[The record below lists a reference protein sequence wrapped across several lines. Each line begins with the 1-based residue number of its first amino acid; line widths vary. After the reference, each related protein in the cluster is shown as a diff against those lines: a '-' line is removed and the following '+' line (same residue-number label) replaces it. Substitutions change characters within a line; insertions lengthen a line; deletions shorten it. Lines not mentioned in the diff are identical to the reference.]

1 MNKQPQFLEFSY
13 ETMCHTKVT
22 PKEYEICIAVPQSKK
37 YIGYITMVQE
47 QPAVAV
53 NEPNTNPFYPILIIY
68 ELNRFRKVSNIYAVS
83 TVDYEMC
90 EVVGWMEETIF
101 YGSVVDSF
109 FIMEDVL
116 YYKKN
121 SMRNAIFK
129 EKLEVM
135 SYILSLS
142 DYFDWI
148 PLSTPSPPTHSFIPP
163 PSLQTS
169 LQTSLQAPF
178 QTPPPPPSAFPPLPS
193 CPSSFERRDFM
204 GKMKLVFPMFFENVE
219 QTVINI
225 SEVPYPVHH
234 IQYRSIS
241 LLTPI
246 LNVAVLRTGG
256 LVFKPPPIVKE
267 VENNTHQP
275 SFNGRFPLNT
285 SFSHPTSHPN
295 TAPGKTTITT
305 TNTTSTPSNKKRAGS
320 TSPNSYSNHFGT
332 VFNFNYSKPQYKKR
346 TLFEVMADIQYD
358 VYLLYAYNNL
368 SITGT
373 GGSSKTVEKNV
384 YVNVAFI
391 SNYKTSKMMN
401 RIFRKIKENEN
412 LDYIEESEDEE
423 DFENA
428 DPEKFV
434 DLKKKVIMEFQFNF
448 KFKKWMPLGIVENTN
463 SYTKIVPIGN
473 L

>member
-47 QPAVAV
+47 QPTIAV
-53 NEPNTNPFYPILIIY
+53 NELNTNPFYPILIIY

-142 DYFDWI
+142 DYFDWL
-148 PLSTPSPPTHSFIPP
+148 PPSPPPTTDPTP
-163 PSLQTS
+163 TPRQTPSQ
-169 LQTSLQAPF
+169 P
-178 QTPPPPPSAFPPLPS
+178 TPPPTPPPFPPLPS
-193 CPSSFERRDFM
+193 CSYSFERRDFV
-204 GKMKLVFPMFFENVE
+204 GKMKLVFPMFFQNVE

-241 LLTPI
+241 LLKPI

-267 VENNTHQP
+267 VEYNTHPP
-275 SFNGRFPLNT
+275 SFNGQFPLNT
-285 SFSHPTSHPN
+285 SLSHPKTSTNAPF
-295 TAPGKTTITT
+295 TAPHLNTPTHTSTT
-305 TNTTSTPSNKKRAGS
+305 TTPPNKKRAGS
-320 TSPNSYSNHFGT
+320 TSPNSYSNHLGA

-368 SITGT
+368 SITGS
-373 GGSSKTVEKNV
+373 GGSKTVEKNV

>member
-1 MNKQPQFLEFSY
+1 
-13 ETMCHTKVT
+13 
-22 PKEYEICIAVPQSKK
+22 
-37 YIGYITMVQE
+37 
-47 QPAVAV
+47 
-53 NEPNTNPFYPILIIY
+53 
-68 ELNRFRKVSNIYAVS
+68 
-83 TVDYEMC
+83 
-90 EVVGWMEETIF
+90 
-101 YGSVVDSF
+101 
-109 FIMEDVL
+109 
-116 YYKKN
+116 
-121 SMRNAIFK
+121 MRNAIFK

-148 PLSTPSPPTHSFIPP
+148 PMSTPSPPTHSFIPP

-169 LQTSLQAPF
+169 LQAPFQAPF
-178 QTPPPPPSAFPPLPS
+178 QTPSTFPPL
-193 CPSSFERRDFM
+193 PSSFERRDFM

-241 LLTPI
+241 LLKPI

-267 VENNTHQP
+267 VENNTHP
-275 SFNGRFPLNT
+275 PGFNGRFPLNT
-285 SFSHPTSHPN
+285 SLSHSNP
-295 TAPGKTTITT
+295 APGKTTLTATTT
-305 TNTTSTPSNKKRAGS
+305 TNNTTTPQSKKRAGS

-346 TLFEVMADIQYD
+346 TIFEVMADIQYD
-358 VYLLYAYNNL
+358 VYLLYAYNNM

>member
-1 MNKQPQFLEFSY
+1 MEQQLINKQPQFLEFSY

-37 YIGYITMVQE
+37 YIGYITMIQE
-47 QPAVAV
+47 QPTTAV
-53 NEPNTNPFYPILIIY
+53 NGPNSNPFYPILIIY
-68 ELNRFRKVSNIYAVS
+68 ELNRFRKVSSIYAVS

-109 FIMEDVL
+109 FIMEDIL
-116 YYKKN
+116 YYKKK
-121 SMRNAIFK
+121 SMRNSIFK

-142 DYFDWI
+142 DYFDWL
-148 PLSTPSPPTHSFIPP
+148 PSSPPSPP
-163 PSLQTS
+163 PSPS
-169 LQTSLQAPF
+169 PF
-178 QTPPPPPSAFPPLPS
+178 SSNSSFPPLPH

-219 QTVINI
+219 QTIINI
-225 SEVPYPVHH
+225 SEVSYPVHH

-241 LLTPI
+241 LLKPI
-246 LNVAVLRTGG
+246 LNVAVLRTGA

-267 VENNTHQP
+267 VEKNESPPT
-275 SFNGRFPLNT
+275 FGGRCFPLNSNFT
-285 SFSHPTSHPN
+285 PN
-295 TAPGKTTITT
+295 AQA
-305 TNTTSTPSNKKRAGS
+305 NTPPSKKQNGS

-332 VFNFNYSKPQYKKR
+332 VFNFNYSRPQYKKR
-346 TLFEVMADIQYD
+346 TIFEVMADIQYD

-368 SITGT
+368 SITKP
-373 GGSSKTVEKNV
+373 GGSSSKTVEKNI

-448 KFKKWMPLGIVENTN
+448 KFKKWMPICIVENSN

>member
-47 QPAVAV
+47 QPTIAV

-68 ELNRFRKVSNIYAVS
+68 ELNRFRKVSSIYAVS
-83 TVDYEMC
+83 TVDYELC

-121 SMRNAIFK
+121 SMRNDIFK

-142 DYFDWI
+142 DYFDWL
-148 PLSTPSPPTHSFIPP
+148 PKP
-163 PSLQTS
+163 
-169 LQTSLQAPF
+169 
-178 QTPPPPPSAFPPLPS
+178 TPPPLSLAPTPSAFPYLSNCPS
-193 CPSSFERRDFM
+193 SSFERRDFM

-219 QTVINI
+219 QTIINI
-225 SEVPYPVHH
+225 SDVPYPVHH

-241 LLTPI
+241 LLKPI

-256 LVFKPPPIVKE
+256 LVFTPPPVVKE
-267 VENNTHQP
+267 IENNKPGSTSGGH
-275 SFNGRFPLNT
+275 FPLKTLFNHSYQSITHPAHNT
-285 SFSHPTSHPN
+285 KAISGIP
-295 TAPGKTTITT
+295 PGTT
-305 TNTTSTPSNKKRAGS
+305 TPPNKKRGGS
-320 TSPNSYSNHFGT
+320 TSPKSYGS

-346 TLFEVMADIQYD
+346 TIFEVMADIQYD

-368 SITGT
+368 SITNP
-373 GGSSKTVEKNV
+373 GGCSKTVEKTV

-434 DLKKKVIMEFQFNF
+434 DLKKKVNMEFLFNF
-448 KFKKWMPLGIVENTN
+448 KFKKWMPLGIVENSN